1 MKLTMSKL
9 RKIIRE
15 ELYNPQSDDATFK
28 KGILVKDVNPD
39 CPHHNSMG
47 TVTEVSGKEVTYEVE
62 NIGRTYQP
70 GDVLTKTKEQLI
82 PLNAENIK
90 SLSEMKLKNMI
101 PKQRI
106 NEKYK
111 DPDQVAGDL
120 VGVVDEL
127 RSQLKRVDF
136 NKLREWAK
144 KHYRSAPALLDM
156 LDRTLKIFKKLRM

>member
-9 RKIIRE
+9 KKIIRE
-15 ELYNPQSDDATFK
+15 ELYNPQSDDASFK

-90 SLSEMKLKNMI
+90 SLSETKLKNML
-101 PKQRI
+101 PKRLFK
-106 NEKYK
+106 EYK
-111 DPDQVAGDL
+111 DPDKVAAEL
-120 VGVVDEL
+120 VDVIDDF

-136 NKLREWAK
+136 NKVREWAK
-144 KHYRSAPALLDM
+144 KYHRSAPGLLNGLQSYM
-156 LDRTLKIFKKLRM
+156 KIFKRMRM